1 MTYLPMLFT
10 PVLILCIWI
19 IVDELCKMDIRDDPR
34 FCRDKALEFMRD
46 AGDAE

>member
-19 IVDELCKMDIRDDPR
+19 VVDELCKMTYATIHV
-34 FCRDKALEFMRD
+34 F
-46 AGDAE
+46 AGTRRLSSCVTRGM